1 MEVIAQQIY
10 DYTFKTLTDLDKS
23 SLMPEFV
30 QVDHEINRDM
40 CVPYNPGYEWTMK
53 WFRQAVLLNSGTE
66 AIRDASKKS
75 HKSHQES

>member
-1 MEVIAQQIY
+1 
-10 DYTFKTLTDLDKS
+10 
-23 SLMPEFV
+23 MPEFV